1 MWGQGHFCV
10 FPEDAEYPVWVPSQF
25 VKPHGSPGPEDEE
38 AEPER
43 LALGQEAAKADSSPD
58 QRVVKEMAND
68 KTDTGQ

>member
-1 MWGQGHFCV
+1 
-10 FPEDAEYPVWVPSQF
+10 VWVPSQF